1 MNAVIFHNP
10 GCGTSR
16 NTLGFLRAAGIEPR
30 VVEYLETPP
39 SRDELRAMI
48 AQAGMKVRDA
58 IREKGTPF
66 AELGLGDPMLID
78 DQLLDAMM
86 KDPILIN
93 RPFVVTDLGVRL
105 CRPSDMVLDIL
116 PPETNTDFRKEDGS
130 PMLRSH
136 RVGLEDIAPR
146 LETAGLPVGSTD
158 NGKTRFFR
166 FLGLDGAEIGV
177 GGFELYGTDA
187 LLRSVLVE
195 PSRRGEGVG
204 SSLVQ
209 ILMRRAYDAGARSA
223 YVLTTDLVRFFEG
236 EGFKPVDRA
245 GLPAD
250 IASTEQVTA
259 LCPASAHVM
268 TRRISL

>member
-1 MNAVIFHNP
+1 MNVVIFHNP
-10 GCGTSR
+10 ECGTSR

-48 AQAGMKVRDA
+48 SQAGMKVRDA
-58 IREKGTPF
+58 IREKGTPY
-66 AELGLGDPMLID
+66 AELGLGDPALTD
-78 DQLLDAMM
+78 DHLLDAMM
-86 KDPILIN
+86 KEPILIN
-93 RPFVVTDLGVRL
+93 RPFVVTDLGVGL
-105 CRPSDMVLDIL
+105 CRPSDMVLDLL
-116 PPETNTDFRKEDGS
+116 PPETSADFRKEDGS

-136 RVGLEDIAPR
+136 RVGLEDIAAR
-146 LETAGLPVGSTD
+146 LETAGLPVGSMDSAQTH
-158 NGKTRFFR
+158 FFH
-166 FLGLDGAEIGV
+166 FLGLDGARIGV

-195 PSRRGEGVG
+195 PSRRREGVG
-204 SSLVQ
+204 SSLIQ

-236 EGFKPVDRA
+236 EGFKPIDRT

-250 IASTEQVTA
+250 IADTEQVTA
-259 LCPASAHVM
+259 LCPSSAHVM